1 MRNRSAF
8 NFKLVGLGVVVIVVI
23 VLLFNV
29 IKNVDKSEIVCCQH
43 LTGKLVFW
51 TTPGP
56 KFQWFGT
63 TTSYDRSVQV
73 WFAEGQKGGRTIN
86 GPINIRFNDG
96 GTARISGS
104 VRVELPSNDEQ
115 LYKIVTK
122 FSNMEKLMSDLI
134 IPTVNK
140 SVQASGPMMTAYESY
155 AEKKN
160 DLMRYIEDQISNGVY
175 QTIIKEIRV
184 QDEIS
189 GDEKVVRVA
198 IPVQDSNAINGIK
211 RQELPPFKEFGI
223 KIVQVALN
231 DISYDD
237 VVINQIS
244 KQQQILMDMKTS
256 YSAALKAKQ
265 DAIKAEEMGKAKAAE
280 ERWKQEAIKAVEVTK
295 AQQAFEVAELN
306 AKEAKE
312 IAKKIIAEG
321 EAQAAAN
328 RAKVSAGLTPQ
339 EKAEWDYK
347 KTVGVAAELS
357 KSQVKWVPEIMII
370 GGEKQ
375 QSSNPLDAVGLKMLL
390 DISKTMNKE

>member
-1 MRNRSAF
+1 M
-8 NFKLVGLGVVVIVVI
+8 
-23 VLLFNV
+23 
-29 IKNVDKSEIVCCQH
+29 KNVDKSEIVCCQH
-43 LTGKLVFW
+43 VTGNLAFW

-63 TTSYDRSVQV
+63 ITSYDKSVQV
-73 WFAEGQKGGRTIN
+73 WFSEGEKGGKTIN

-96 GTARISGS
+96 GTASISGS
-104 VRVELPSNDEQ
+104 VRVELPTNDEQ

-122 FSNMEKLMSDLI
+122 FSTMDKLMSDLI

-175 QTIIKEIRV
+175 QTIIKEVRV

-198 IPVQDSNAINGIK
+198 IPIQDSTAINGIK

-231 DISYDD
+231 DIKYDQIVLD
-237 VVINQIS
+237 QIS

-280 ERWKQEAIKAVEVTK
+280 AKWEQEAIKATEVTK
-295 AQQAFEVAELN
+295 AQQAFEVAELQ
-306 AKEAKE
+306 AKEANE
-312 IAKKIIAEG
+312 RAKKIIAEG
-321 EAQAAAN
+321 KAEAEAN
-328 RAKVSAGLTPQ
+328 RLKVSAGLTPQ
-339 EKAEWDYK
+339 EKAEWEYK
-347 KTVGVAAELS
+347 TAVGVAREISSS
-357 KSQVKWVPEIMII
+357 KVKWVPEIMIF
-370 GGEKQ
+370 GSDGKSVQ
-375 QSSNPLDAVGLKMLL
+375 ADPLNAVGLKMLMDVTKDL
-390 DISKTMNKE
+390 NNK